1 MKTVL
6 SLFFALLISPLY
18 ANPQVISITF
28 PTTSWDY
35 PRDNF
40 MVQTISQTQQ
50 NIKIPEN
57 VSLQFDIKTESEAL
71 ELLGQKVYPTNI
83 DGIGISLSVN
93 NSNLSTNLI
102 AYKPLQAGTYS
113 IASKTLATLLNS
125 DNQTIYTINLQPTQL
140 TIKARSCQLQ
150 QANQTVKL
158 ASAFQSELTNKG
170 SEVFGGYFNL
180 ALLCDPNVKAFT
192 TFFDQNNI
200 QNHSSILS
208 LDTNKSTAK
217 GVGIKLYKEDNTAI
231 ELGKEWLFSK
241 DQLNPQHRFS
251 AKYVSL
257 GNVSA
262 GTVNAVAT
270 VTFSYR

>member
-1 MKTVL
+1 MKTIL
-6 SLFFALLISPLY
+6 SLCLALLVSPLY

-28 PTTSWDY
+28 PAISWDY

-40 MVQTISQTQQ
+40 MVQTISQIQQ
-50 NIKIPEN
+50 NVKISEK
-57 VSLQFDIKTESEAL
+57 VSLQFDVKAESEAL
-71 ELLGQKVYPTNI
+71 DLLGQKVYPTNI
-83 DGIGISLSVN
+83 DGIGISLAVN
-93 NSNLSTNLI
+93 NTDISTTLI

-113 IASKTLATLLNS
+113 ITSKTLATLLNS
-125 DNQTIYTINLQPTQL
+125 DNQTIYTVNLQPTQL

-150 QANQTVKL
+150 QSNQTVKL

-217 GVGIKLYKEDNTAI
+217 GVGIRIYKENNEAI
-231 ELGKEWLFSK
+231 ELGKEWLFSE

>member
-28 PTTSWDY
+28 PATSWDY

-40 MVQTISQTQQ
+40 MVQSISQTQQ

-83 DGIGISLSVN
+83 DGIGISLNVN
-93 NSNLSTNLI
+93 NSNLSTSLI

-113 IASKTLATLLNS
+113 ITSKTLATLLNS

-150 QANQTVKL
+150 QTNQTVKL
-158 ASAFQSELTNKG
+158 ASAF
-170 SEVFGGYFNL
+170 
-180 ALLCDPNVKAFT
+180 
-192 TFFDQNNI
+192 
-200 QNHSSILS
+200 
-208 LDTNKSTAK
+208 
-217 GVGIKLYKEDNTAI
+217 
-231 ELGKEWLFSK
+231 
-241 DQLNPQHRFS
+241 
-251 AKYVSL
+251 
-257 GNVSA
+257 
-262 GTVNAVAT
+262 
-270 VTFSYR
+270 

>member
-1 MKTVL
+1 MKTIL
-6 SLFFALLISPLY
+6 SLCLALLVSPLY

-28 PTTSWDY
+28 PAISWDY

-40 MVQTISQTQQ
+40 MVQTISQIQQ
-50 NIKIPEN
+50 NVKISEK
-57 VSLQFDIKTESEAL
+57 VSLQFDVKAESEAL
-71 ELLGQKVYPTNI
+71 NLLGQKVYPTNI
-83 DGIGISLSVN
+83 DGIGISLTVN
-93 NSNLSTNLI
+93 NTDISTTLI

-113 IASKTLATLLNS
+113 ITSKTLATLLNS
-125 DNQTIYTINLQPTQL
+125 DNQTIYTVNLQPTQL

-150 QANQTVKL
+150 QSNQTVKL

-217 GVGIKLYKEDNTAI
+217 GVGIRIYKENNEAI
-231 ELGKEWLFSK
+231 ELGKEWLFSE